1 MLEHRNFI
9 DTHIHFWDLRNEYPW
24 IENNSNNDLKQNY
37 LIEDF
42 IDDVKK
48 LPLKKIVH
56 VQAEI
61 SKKNKLKET
70 KWLQKI
76 SDSHPLKFP
85 NAIIG
90 FVDLKD
96 SDAEKDLEEH
106 MNFQNFRGIRQILKN
121 KEHDNDLMLNNIW
134 LENFKLINKFN
145 LSFDLLIYYSQYKL
159 AIDVI
164 KKFPNVQFVI
174 NHCLWPEES
183 IGDFEGWT
191 TAIREISG
199 LDNVALKISGFG
211 EWKIDW
217 NTNFMSNY
225 INIALDAFGTKRCM
239 FASNFPVDKFISHS
253 SYESFWSAYFKITS
267 HLSNDEANDVF
278 MKNAEHYY
286 KI

>member
-9 DTHIHFWDLRNEYPW
+9 DTHIHFWDLSNEYPW
-24 IENNSNNDLKQNY
+24 IENNSNNNLKQNY

-42 IDDVKK
+42 INDVKK

-61 SKKNKLKET
+61 SEKNKIKET

-85 NAIIG
+85 NAIVG
-90 FVDLKD
+90 FVNLLD
-96 SDAEKDLEEH
+96 SNAEKDLEEH
-106 MNFQNFRGIRQILKN
+106 MKFNNFRGIRQILKN
-121 KEHDNDLMLNNIW
+121 KNYDNDLMLNNIW

-159 AIDVI
+159 AIDLI
-164 KKFPNVQFVI
+164 KKFPNVQFMI

-183 IGDFEGWT
+183 IGDFEGWKI
-191 TAIREISG
+191 AIKEISK

-211 EWKIDW
+211 EWKTDWSID
-217 NTNFMSNY
+217 FISSY
-225 INIALDAFGTKRCM
+225 IKIALDTFGTKRCM

-253 SYESFWSAYFKITS
+253 SYTSFWSAYFKIIS
-267 HLSNDEANDVF
+267 HLSNDEADDLL
-278 MKNAEHYY
+278 MKNAERYY